1 LHPAQA
7 ACFICR
13 QAIERFASAPLTE
26 RAKTMDKVIG
36 EPLFYVY
43 LIYGISFLLIGFLI
57 LKEAVGAS
65 LGPIIGAF
73 YILAFFGIVH
83 GLAELTDWVRFIR
96 RALGAPDM
104 EALRYVSQGFLIL
117 SFVILLQFGINLLTC
132 QSAGKGVRALRV
144 IPTLGLAIF
153 LAAVVARGMSD
164 VLAVGLLARWG
175 FGFTGSAVSA
185 IALAV
190 TAQTMKPLENSKLV
204 SGMRLAAAGFGFYA
218 IFGGLLVGPIGAM
231 PIQLFRAVCAVTIA
245 LSSFSVID
253 VFKYVRRGA
262 VAASS

>member
-1 LHPAQA
+1 
-7 ACFICR
+7 
-13 QAIERFASAPLTE
+13 
-26 RAKTMDKVIG
+26 MDKVIG
-36 EPLFYVY
+36 EPLFYAY

-65 LGPIIGAF
+65 SSPIIDAF

-83 GLAELTDWVRFIR
+83 GLAELTDWVRFVR
-96 RALGAPDM
+96 RSLGAGDIK
-104 EALRYVSQGFLIL
+104 ALTYVSQGFLIL
-117 SFVILLQFGINLLTC
+117 SFVLLLQFGINLLTC

-144 IPTLGLAIF
+144 IPTFGLAIF
-153 LAAVVARGMSD
+153 LAAFVARGMSD
-164 VLAVGLLARWG
+164 VLAVGLLGRHG

-190 TAQTMKPLENSKLV
+190 TAQRMKPLEDSKLV
-204 SGMRLAAAGFGFYA
+204 NGMRLAAAAFAFYA
-218 IFGGLLVGPIGAM
+218 IVGGLLVQPIGGV
-231 PIQLFRAVCAVTIA
+231 PIQLFRSVCAVTIA

-253 VFKYVRRGA
+253 VFKYVRRGG